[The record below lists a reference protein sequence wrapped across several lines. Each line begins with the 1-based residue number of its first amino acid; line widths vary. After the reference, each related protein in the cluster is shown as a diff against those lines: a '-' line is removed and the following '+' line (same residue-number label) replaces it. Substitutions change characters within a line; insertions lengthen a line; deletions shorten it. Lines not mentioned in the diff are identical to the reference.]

1 VKKQEAD
8 QIVAA
13 MRAKAIPV
21 TYALDTDEGHG
32 FARPNNRCPP
42 ASTALPP
49 RRAEAEY
56 SEHPLALCTH
66 PCARR
71 LDFYGRVEAF
81 LSEHLGGESE
91 PAVEVDGSSVQML

>member
-1 VKKQEAD
+1 
-8 QIVAA
+8 
-13 MRAKAIPV
+13 M
-21 TYALDTDEGHG
+21 
-32 FARPNNRCPP
+32 
-42 ASTALPP
+42 
-49 RRAEAEY
+49 
-56 SEHPLALCTH
+56 H